1 MGSDNKK
8 NRIKLKIGNIII
20 LTCLIIGYICCCII
34 FLFKNVD
41 LFFGLFGL
49 GEICLFGLVGPINSM
64 LIWSMENKRYTNK
77 LNDEI
82 KVIGC
87 AISICMIHL
96 LGDVPSPILTGYILD
111 NTYNWNWTFLHNS
124 NIINWYYS
132 LDSNFVCK
140 VILWRWTNKS
150 IQYLTNNNYYKNDEN
165 NL

>member
-1 MGSDNKK
+1 M
-8 NRIKLKIGNIII
+8 
-20 LTCLIIGYICCCII
+20 IGYICCCLI
-34 FLFKNVD
+34 FLFKYVD

-111 NTYNWNWTFLHNS
+111 NTHNWNWTFFY
-124 NIINWYYS
+124 ITQ
-132 LDSNFVCK
+132 
-140 VILWRWTNKS
+140 ILLIGITAWTVTMFIK
-150 IQYLTNNNYYKNDEN
+150 
-165 NL
+165 